1 MNPLNANVATSPLP
15 TPPRK
20 AEMTSKIRRLA
31 WGLAATLLMAAAHAD
46 EAVIRKNIAQRLPDF
61 PKIDEVSKAPLPGL
75 WEVRVGTDLYY
86 SDAEGAYLIEGGSI
100 IDIRNRTNLTQQR
113 VLKLTAIRFDELPLK
128 DAMVI
133 KQGNGSRKLAV
144 FGDPNCGY
152 CKRLERDL
160 ATLKD
165 VTIYTFLY
173 PVLGPDSDTKS
184 RAIWC
189 SKDSMA
195 NWRRWML
202 DGAAPPRTMGE
213 CDTAAIERNVA
224 FGRKYRI
231 NGTPALVFEDGQ
243 RVPGAMPLQE
253 IEKRMAEARR
263 PRG

>member
-1 MNPLNANVATSPLP
+1 M

-20 AEMTSKIRRLA
+20 APMTSTIRRLA
-31 WGLAATLLMAAAHAD
+31 WGLAATLLMAAAQAD

-61 PKIDEVSKAPLPGL
+61 PKIDEVSKTPLPGL

-86 SDAEGAYLIEGGSI
+86 ADPEGTYLIEGGSI

-133 KQGNGSRKLAV
+133 KQGNGSRRLAV

-160 ATLKD
+160 MALKD

-189 SKDSMA
+189 SKDAMT

-243 RVPGAMPLQE
+243 RVPGAMSAQE

-263 PRG
+263 PKG